1 MEQSSLFGD
10 PSPPRLKRRAAPRTG
25 RCRLFFALFPS
36 AAAVEKILE
45 LGTGLKGQF
54 VLTGKLHA
62 PNRLH
67 LTLDHL
73 GDFESM
79 PYDAVKAA
87 CEAASGLQVRSS
99 RFSVQLDRVVSFG
112 HNAQK
117 RPLVLRD
124 SGEANL
130 MLKAFRINLW
140 DALAAKDVSG
150 GPRSSFT
157 PHVTLLYDAQVVSEH
172 TVDPITWE
180 ANEFVLLHSA
190 MQETRYEIL
199 GRWPLPVQPA

>member
-10 PSPPRLKRRAAPRTG
+10 PSPPRLKRPAAPRTG

-36 AAAVEKILE
+36 EAAIEQILE

-54 VLTGKLHA
+54 ALTGKLHA

-87 CEAASGLQVRSS
+87 CEAASGFQARSS

-112 HNAQK
+112 RHAEK

-140 DALAAKDVSG
+140 DALAAKDVPG

-172 TVDPITWE
+172 TVNAVTWE
-180 ANEFVLLHSA
+180 AHEFVLLHSA
-190 MQETRYEIL
+190 MQETRYETL
-199 GRWPLPVQPA
+199 GRWPLPVRPA